1 MNVLIFRFLKR
12 LLFLTAGIALIMAVL
27 FGFFLKSYYLP
38 VLPFLLLFFF
48 GFTFLTF
55 SFLVKVAQKGFPSFI
70 RAIMLV
76 TVFRL
81 LFYTVI
87 AALYIGVIKEGI
99 VCFVSVMGTFY
110 LIFTLFEVL
119 ELMSGLRKSDKENG
133 IVKDKSSIF

>member
-27 FGFFLKSYYLP
+27 FGFFLKPYYLP
-38 VLPFLLLFFF
+38 VLPFLLFFFF

-55 SFLVKVAQKGFPSFI
+55 SFLVKVAKKGFPNFI

-76 TVFRL
+76 TVTRL
-81 LFYTVI
+81 LLYTVL
-87 AALYIGVIKEGI
+87 AALYIAVIGEGV
-99 VCFVSVMGTFY
+99 VCFVAVIGSFY

-119 ELMSGLRKSDKENG
+119 ELMSGLRKSDKEKLTG
-133 IVKDKSSIF
+133 KDKL